1 MEFPKKNRFLIKKTS
16 KSSVRRNTQS
26 MRIFCRNAFLI
37 LYRHLYDE
45 L

>member
-1 MEFPKKNRFLIKKTS
+1 MDFPKKNRFFIKKTS

-26 MRIFCRNAFLI
+26 MRIFCSNSFLI